1 MPTYLL
7 KPAELID
14 EPPDG
19 TAFAQRVPAPATADF
34 RLGEIVKIA
43 SGSAAKLAGT
53 ETTGFYL
60 VVKDNSPG
68 YLPEGSFVDNPDGS
82 WFAKRPG
89 FIDVVPVSG
98 KRLIMS
104 AKGTL
109 AATHIGAQKPIATT
123 ADGYTVVDLNSTSTT
138 TPAKILQVVE
148 GRVGDTNAR
157 VLVELA

>member
-7 KPAELID
+7 KPAELVD
-14 EPPDG
+14 KPGDG
-19 TAFAQRVPAPATADF
+19 TPFAQRVPAPTTADF
-34 RLGEIVKIA
+34 KLGEIVKLS
-43 SGSAAKLAGT
+43 SGQAAKLAGT

-68 YLPEGSFVDNPDGS
+68 YLPEGSFLDNPDGS

-98 KRLIMS
+98 KRVVLT
-104 AKGTL
+104 AQGTL
-109 AATHIGAQKPIATT
+109 AATHVGAQRPLATT
-123 ADGYTVVDLNSTSTT
+123 ADGYTVVDLAGTGTAAT
-138 TPAKILQVVE
+138 ILQVVE

-157 VLVELA
+157 VLVQLG